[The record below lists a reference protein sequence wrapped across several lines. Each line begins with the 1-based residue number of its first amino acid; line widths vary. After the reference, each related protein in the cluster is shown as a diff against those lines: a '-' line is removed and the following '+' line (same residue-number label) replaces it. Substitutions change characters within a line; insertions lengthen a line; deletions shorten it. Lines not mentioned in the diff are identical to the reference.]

1 MPCWHIFFSTWQLKM
16 IARYCNYLKIV
27 KTMPQHYH
35 LCVWVCVCEVAQLC
49 ANLCDPMDCSLA
61 DFSIRGIFQPRVL
74 EWDAISFSRGS
85 SRPGDQTQ
93 VSCLAGDALLS
104 DPQGKPNLEK
114 TLCTAMRKILQD
126 AAKISG
132 ATTKTWCSQIKK
144 KKVWGCLLDSFVS
157 VWNFPW

>member
-1 MPCWHIFFSTWQLKM
+1 M

-35 LCVWVCVCEVAQLC
+35 LCVCVCVCEVAQLC

-93 VSCLAGDALLS
+93 VSCIAGICFTLYTTNEIGFFLFFNSTFIAQTFIKCQESRIHMDA
-104 DPQGKPNLEK
+104 QINNLK
-114 TLCTAMRKILQD
+114 
-126 AAKISG
+126 
-132 ATTKTWCSQIKK
+132 
-144 KKVWGCLLDSFVS
+144 
-157 VWNFPW
+157 